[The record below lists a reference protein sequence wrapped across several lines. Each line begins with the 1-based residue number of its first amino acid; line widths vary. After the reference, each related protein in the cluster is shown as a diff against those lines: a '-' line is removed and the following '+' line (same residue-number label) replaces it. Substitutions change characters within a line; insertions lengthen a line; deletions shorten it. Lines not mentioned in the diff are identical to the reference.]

1 MRIIDNALPDFAQFQ
16 TRILEPGFP
25 WYYARATKAS
35 DGYVNPYLYSWVHLV
50 FDDGKWYSQ
59 FAQFITTEILSAL
72 ALANE
77 PVKGL
82 FRVRVILNTIS
93 DQPYLNGA
101 HVDFTWPHKTALLY
115 INDADGDT
123 LIYNERWESG
133 VPENLTVA
141 RQVAPLANRM
151 VLFDGLQ
158 LHTGTT
164 PTKTARRVVLNVNY
178 E

>member
-1 MRIIDNALPDFAQFQ
+1 MPNFAEFQ
-16 TRILEPGFP
+16 AKIMAPGFP
-25 WYYARATKAS
+25 WYYARATKQT
-35 DGYVNPYLYSWVHLV
+35 DGYINPYLYSWVHLV
-50 FDDGKWYSQ
+50 FDDGKWYSEA
-59 FAQFITTEILSAL
+59 AQFISNEIVAAL

-77 PVKGL
+77 APKGV
-82 FRVRVILNTIS
+82 FRIRVIMNTIT

-123 LIYNERWESG
+123 VIYNERWESG
-133 VPENLTVA
+133 VPETLTVA
-141 RQVAPLANRM
+141 QDIQPVANRL
-151 VLFDGLQ
+151 VLFDGLR

-164 PTKTARRVVLNVNY
+164 PTKTARRVVLNINY